1 MKRLVVVL
9 LVVITL
15 AARPV
20 AAAQEGGQ
28 VCTPEYVRERV
39 SRAYEEYRVAQ
50 ANARTPEAAMR
61 QVEAFR
67 EALGGILEFCASMEG
82 AGDPSGDR
90 GPGSGT
96 LNDPYVF
103 GVAGD
108 TGEGFTIQV
117 LSLVRPADRE
127 IQRENMFNPRPGAD
141 EVYIIVNLRVACVS
155 APRCETNYFRFE
167 LVGDAGVV
175 YDSPF
180 LVLSNQLDVNLFTG
194 GVTEGRLAFLV
205 RRTDSNLR
213 LLYRPNMFRDHV
225 VAYAI
230 EPSAGSGIQIT
241 AGSTVNI
248 RTRPSTDSSVVGRLT
263 AGQSVIAYGRNA
275 NGTWLRIADGWVFA
289 ELVTT
294 SGGISSLPETTD

>member
-1 MKRLVVVL
+1 MKRLVAIL
-9 LVVITL
+9 LAVTIL
-15 AARPV
+15 AAGTV
-20 AAAQEGGQ
+20 AVAQEGG

-61 QVEAFR
+61 QLETFR
-67 EALGGILEFCASMEG
+67 EALGDILEFCASMEEN
-82 AGDPSGDR
+82 GDPSADR

-155 APRCETNYFRFE
+155 APRCQTDYFRFE
-167 LVGDAGVV
+167 LVGDAGVI

-180 LVLSNQLDVNLFTG
+180 LVLSNQLDVNLLTG
-194 GVTEGRLAFLV
+194 ATAEGRLAFLV

-241 AGSTVNI
+241 AASTVNI
-248 RTRPSTDSSVVGRLT
+248 RARPSTDSGVVGRLT
-263 AGQSVIAYGRNA
+263 AGQTVIAYGRNA

-294 SGGISSLPETTD
+294 SDDISSLPETTD